1 MPLLVKRPPYVS
13 HMQHTCVTFHA
24 ELQGRTLNS
33 NFALSQHCCQLCY
46 GIWLK
51 AACAFKELCAAS
63 CFRNSSTL
71 PMSSSFW
78 PPGVA
83 FSTVGVLRRTRPL
96 HALRIRSGSGS
107 DAKWLSILLHI
118 ISYNILY
125 ILLKHTHI
133 AIRVK
138 WCKMLLGDT
147 WWRELPSHTR
157 SFPLA
162 CWTSLSSFYW
172 LFWCLAFI
180 ICLLYRIWAK
190 KWQGAY
196 EGHVANLHL
205 LIEIRHEGNI
215 NKSHISLFRGT
226 VLTKQKQKNLQTI
239 VAAGTD
245 H

>member
-1 MPLLVKRPPYVS
+1 M
-13 HMQHTCVTFHA
+13 
-24 ELQGRTLNS
+24 
-33 NFALSQHCCQLCY
+33 
-46 GIWLK
+46 
-51 AACAFKELCAAS
+51 
-63 CFRNSSTL
+63 
-71 PMSSSFW
+71 
-78 PPGVA
+78 
-83 FSTVGVLRRTRPL
+83 
-96 HALRIRSGSGS
+96 
-107 DAKWLSILLHI
+107 
-118 ISYNILY
+118 
-125 ILLKHTHI
+125 LKHTHI

-147 WWRELPSHTR
+147 WWRELQSHTR

-180 ICLLYRIWAK
+180 ICLLYRKWAK

-226 VLTKQKQKNLQTI
+226 VLTKQKNKKSANYCGCGHRPLATWHDMHHQAWHELLLCPWRPSNLLVFCLSCPAIYKTLRVHRVRASHFMKQLYTHWESTVQSHHI
-239 VAAGTD
+239 TS
-245 H
+245 